1 MGQGHPGR
9 PSESGF
15 VLLTWDPAA
24 PGFACRCFL
33 AHLPETYSA
42 KLSLGWGHLSSA
54 AVLRGANGRGPS
66 WRASAFGL
74 KGFGLYIDGEPDRD
88 GVPWDSAMVPTVKG
102 EGAGR

>member
-1 MGQGHPGR
+1 MAGLVSLALFCSPGIR
-9 PSESGF
+9 LLQ
-15 VLLTWDPAA
+15 VLPA
-24 PGFACRCFL
+24 GVSF

-42 KLSLGWGHLSSA
+42 KLSPGWGHLS
-54 AVLRGANGRGPS
+54 S

-88 GVPWDSAMVPTVKG
+88 EVPWDSAMAPTVKG

>member
-1 MGQGHPGR
+1 MAGLVSLALFCSPGIR
-9 PSESGF
+9 LLQ
-15 VLLTWDPAA
+15 VLPA
-24 PGFACRCFL
+24 GVSF

-42 KLSLGWGHLSSA
+42 KLSPGWGHLSSA

-88 GVPWDSAMVPTVKG
+88 EVPWDSAMAPTVKG